1 MRQGRF
7 TLCSKQGTGV
17 LEEELRAGSPEW
29 GVLWLMGGYS
39 SQCLTRISGLGE
51 ACKDSFFFKECLL
64 LRKWGNILF
73 CLPIAQLLKN
83 PTMIQMVYSLLN
95 VYNACTMHPCSCVH
109 QWFLSLF
116 FNH

>member
-17 LEEELRAGSPEW
+17 LEEELQAGSPEW

-51 ACKDSFFFKECLL
+51 ACKDSFFFFTNAFYLGNGETYSFVFPLL
-64 LRKWGNILF
+64 
-73 CLPIAQLLKN
+73 
-83 PTMIQMVYSLLN
+83 
-95 VYNACTMHPCSCVH
+95 SC
-109 QWFLSLF
+109 
-116 FNH
+116 